1 MKYKNYASF
10 IITYIPS
17 RESYKILEN
26 YILNK
31 FEYSEI
37 IILIN
42 NSNIENIKEY
52 LNPLS
57 DNVLCLTLGDNIDED
72 NSIRAGLEFSKG
84 DIVFVL
90 KDISIENIE
99 NYIDDIY
106 DYNIQGLDISLLT
119 SKSFHLKD
127 KILFKFI
134 NIFTK
139 QKLKNK
145 YDILF
150 FVTRRIVNSLSE
162 NKTKTIPISYIIRN
176 IGYKYTEIEYKRTK
190 IKQYRLTKTSRSVYL
205 LLFYEAIANMIFI
218 LSILSSLITF
228 LAGIYSLIMK
238 AINTQIVN
246 GWTSLF
252 IFLSFGFTIT
262 FFILAI
268 IIRYFGV
275 ISKEI
280 ENKPNFKVISIYKI

>member
-1 MKYKNYASF
+1 MKDKNYASF
-10 IITYIPS
+10 IITDIPS
-17 RESYKILEN
+17 KENYKILEN

-42 NSNIENIKEY
+42 NSNIQNVKEY

-57 DNVLCLTLGDNIDED
+57 DNVLCITLSENIDED

-90 KDISIENIE
+90 RDISIENIE
-99 NYIDDIY
+99 NYIDNIY
-106 DYNIQGLDISLLT
+106 EYNIQGLDTVFLT
-119 SKSFHLKD
+119 TKLFNLKD
-127 KILFKFI
+127 KILYKFI
-134 NIFTK
+134 NMFTK

-145 YDILF
+145 YDICF
-150 FVTRRIVNSLSE
+150 FVTRRIINSLSE

-176 IGYKYTEIEYKRTK
+176 IGYKYTEIEYKYTK
-190 IKQYRLTKTSRSVYL
+190 MMQYKLTKTSRSAYL

-218 LSILSSLITF
+218 LSIISSSITF
-228 LAGIYSLIMK
+228 LAGIYSLVMK
-238 AINTQIVN
+238 IINTQIAS

-268 IIRYFGV
+268 VIRYFGI

>member
-1 MKYKNYASF
+1 MKDKNYASF
-10 IITYIPS
+10 IIANIPS
-17 RESYKILEN
+17 RENYKILEN

-57 DNVLCLTLGDNIDED
+57 DNVLCLTLANNIDED
-72 NSIRAGLEFSKG
+72 NSIKAGLEFSKG

-99 NYIDDIY
+99 NYIDNIY
-106 DYNIQGLDISLLT
+106 EYNIQGLDISFLK

-139 QKLKNK
+139 QKLKNE
-145 YDILF
+145 YDICF

-176 IGYKYTEIEYKRTK
+176 IGYKYTEIEYKCRK
-190 IKQYRLTKTSRSVYL
+190 IPQYKLTKTSRSVYL

-218 LSILSSLITF
+218 LSIISSLITF
-228 LAGIYSLIMK
+228 LAGIYSLVMK

-252 IFLSFGFTIT
+252 IFLSFGFTMI

-268 IIRYFGV
+268 IIRYFG
-275 ISKEI
+275 ILSKEI
-280 ENKPNFKVISIYKI
+280 ENKPNFKIISIYKI

>member
-42 NSNIENIKEY
+42 NSDIENIKEY

-106 DYNIQGLDISLLT
+106 EYNIQGLDISLLT

-176 IGYKYTEIEYKRTK
+176 IGYKYTEIEYKHTK